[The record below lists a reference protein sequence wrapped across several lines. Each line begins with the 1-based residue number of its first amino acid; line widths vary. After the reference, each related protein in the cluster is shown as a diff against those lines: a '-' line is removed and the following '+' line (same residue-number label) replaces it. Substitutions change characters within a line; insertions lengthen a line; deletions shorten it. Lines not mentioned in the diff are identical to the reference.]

1 MKVKPGRGIPMNRQ
15 YLEYLPEVGTL
26 AANSHH
32 GQQHHLKQQP
42 ESKAASPS
50 NLHSTKTFSSWA
62 DHVGGSACPAP
73 KPAETV
79 SSSCESARI
88 RTAADDYSLW

>member
-32 GQQHHLKQQP
+32 GQQHHL
-42 ESKAASPS
+42 
-50 NLHSTKTFSSWA
+50 
-62 DHVGGSACPAP
+62 
-73 KPAETV
+73 
-79 SSSCESARI
+79 
-88 RTAADDYSLW
+88 